1 MVFYIDFILDHITP
15 PQPMPYVITQY
26 TRDRAKALG
35 VTVKHSTNPT
45 KKLDVFRDGVKVAS
59 CGGMGYND
67 YPTFMKKYGKEV
79 ADEHRRRYKIRH
91 AKDRKVVGTAG
102 YYADQL
108 LW

>member
-1 MVFYIDFILDHITP
+1 
-15 PQPMPYVITQY
+15 
-26 TRDRAKALG
+26 
-35 VTVKHSTNPT
+35 
-45 KKLDVFRDGVKVAS
+45 
-59 CGGMGYND
+59 MGYND